1 MQLSSVPTA
10 PASRPSSGA
19 LLGTLSAQ
27 QSSWAAAVLLRPD
40 HCLPV
45 CRVFIQQSREA
56 PAIFKYKQVRAARLH
71 QRYLCCTYK
80 ARADQADRPS
90 ELHSCSMTLHLAP
103 CSGSLLSHA
112 PSSDHRPVL
121 PLKATD
127 VAGACVP
134 VLICSAGLLLAPCLE
149 PQLSADLLCWLAVV
163 SHA

>member
-1 MQLSSVPTA
+1 MQLPSVPTA
-10 PASRPSSGA
+10 PARRPSSGA

-40 HCLPV
+40 HRLPV

-56 PAIFKYKQVRAARLH
+56 PAMFKYKQVCAARLH
-71 QRYLCCTYK
+71 QRYLCCKYK

-90 ELHSCSMTLHLAP
+90 ELHSCSMTLHLAG
-103 CSGSLLSHA
+103 GSLLSHA
-112 PSSDHRPVL
+112 PSSVHRPVL

-134 VLICSAGLLLAPCLE
+134 VLICSAGLQSAPCLE
-149 PQLSADLLCWLAVV
+149 PQLSADLLCWLAAV